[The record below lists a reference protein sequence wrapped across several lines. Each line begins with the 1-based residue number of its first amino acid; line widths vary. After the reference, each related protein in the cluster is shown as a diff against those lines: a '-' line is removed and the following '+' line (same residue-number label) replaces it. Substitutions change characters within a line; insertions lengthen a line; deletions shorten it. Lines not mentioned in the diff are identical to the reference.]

1 MRSQPVAQSDA
12 IRGESL
18 NNAQPPPWESA
29 GPSQE
34 PGLAVSPDE
43 KQSSSCLS
51 FFFSSSS
58 NLFGSR
64 RIFVAKKFHK
74 QKQPFKKNPPRSE

>member
-1 MRSQPVAQSDA
+1 MRSQPVARSDA
-12 IRGESL
+12 IQGESL
-18 NNAQPPPWESA
+18 NNAQPPPWESV

-51 FFFSSSS
+51 FFF
-58 NLFGSR
+58 F
-64 RIFVAKKFHK
+64 FF
-74 QKQPFKKNPPRSE
+74 